1 MTEITRRGALLTSTA
16 AGLATVLGL
25 PAEAPAGDDKDKPQ
39 KDKDGAKPPPSD
51 RERVLACG
59 LTEEEADCW
68 EQTALAAGKFFALP
82 KLHVMDDHE
91 VAHAIHII
99 QHKLLSR
106 PAYRRYL
113 ELSKGKK

>member
-1 MTEITRRGALLTSTA
+1 MDDVTRRDALVRTA
-16 AGLATVLGL
+16 TTGMATVLGT
-25 PAEAPAGDDKDKPQ
+25 AVHAAADDKDKT
-39 KDKDGAKPPPSD
+39 KPPPSD
-51 RERVLACG
+51 RERVIACG
-59 LTEEEADCW
+59 MTDAEADCW
-68 EQTALAAGKFFALP
+68 EQTAIAAGKFFALP

-113 ELSKGKK
+113 ELSKAKR